1 MKRVS
6 NSLFVIVCLSITV
19 GLLMG
24 YNKFSNYFNQ
34 GKEYQIQVHQLN
46 QKIEKVEFKNVLL
59 QNQLMDFKQSVA
71 VVLPPNSEIK
81 NQIANYE
88 LKNFASSLR
97 TPASEAHLDLSGVLF
112 EKGKKLFKEQKYEKS
127 IKEFRKV
134 LDEYPL
140 SRYKVESHF
149 FMAEAFFLQKDYK
162 SSLDLIDQMLQQ
174 YPDNDLT
181 GFVMLRMGQI
191 SELNNR
197 LEEASEVYKTVQ
209 AHFKNDQLRA
219 QAHKLSEG
227 LQVE

>member
-1 MKRVS
+1 
-6 NSLFVIVCLSITV
+6 V
-19 GLLMG
+19 GLLLG
-24 YNKFSNYFNQ
+24 YNEFTNYFNQ
-34 GKEYQIQVHQLN
+34 GKEYQLEVHQLH
-46 QKIEKVEFKNVLL
+46 QRIEKEEFKNALL
-59 QNQLMDFKQSVA
+59 QNQLIDFKESVA
-71 VVLPPNSEIK
+71 VILPANSEIK

-97 TPASEAHLDLSGVLF
+97 MPASEAQMDLSGILF

-127 IKEFRKV
+127 IREFRKV
-134 LDEYPL
+134 LDEFPL

-162 SSLDLIDQMLQQ
+162 NSLDLIDQMLVQ

-209 AHFKNDQLRA
+209 NHFKNDQLRA